1 MKKLALALVC
11 FASVAFIASCT
22 PEITN
27 PEPSIAVKTGE
38 NYVYDGQTVDIG
50 QNYTLGFRAASNS
63 QTMKELATFKL
74 NVKFT
79 TLDDTETRSY
89 DSIINVSGTEYT
101 FEQVLNFGLTNNEE
115 SRELVAKAVFTAT
128 ITDVD
133 GKMNSTTINLNIN
146 QPAVP
151 LETKNFTWFRQ
162 GSNPGEG
169 LAEYGL
175 EWKSNGSR
183 EDFAIITPVEGAT
196 LYFLTME
203 TEEEWNSITTDLE
216 KAAYFSDGSGNYS
229 VLTDFSGVSAWNSK
243 DYNFFIG
250 SLYNGEYHMI
260 HITRGDVERITNSQ
274 GQFLRTDITI
284 TGQSK

>member
-11 FASVAFIASCT
+11 FASVAFFASCT
-22 PEITN
+22 KPVEN

-38 NYVYDGQTVDIG
+38 NYVYDGQTVDLG

-79 TLDDTETRSY
+79 TLDDTETKSY

-101 FEQVLNFGLTNNEE
+101 FEQVLNFGLTNTEE

-146 QPAVP
+146 QPAVE
-151 LETKNFTWFRQ
+151 LEPKDFSWLRK
-162 GSNPGEG
+162 GSAPGTGVE
-169 LAEYGL
+169 EYGI
-175 EWKSNGSR
+175 EWTSNVKLVNAVLKPVAGAKMYILTR
-183 EDFAIITPVEGAT
+183 EDWDA
-196 LYFLTME
+196 
-203 TEEEWNSITTDLE
+203 ITTDVE
-216 KAAYFSDGSGNYS
+216 KAAFFSDGANEIS
-229 VLTDFSGVSAWNSK
+229 DFRGVSANQSD
-243 DYNFFIG
+243 DYDYVIAT
-250 SLYNGEYHMI
+250 LYNGEYHLI
-260 HITRGDVERITNSQ
+260 HITHADVQAIYNEGTYV
-274 GQFLRTDITI
+274 RTDITI

>member
-11 FASVAFIASCT
+11 FASVAFFASCT
-22 PEITN
+22 KPVEN

-79 TLDDTETRSY
+79 TLDDTETKSY

-146 QPAVP
+146 QPAVD
-151 LETKNFTWFRQ
+151 LVTKDFTWVRQ
-162 GSNPGEG
+162 GGNPGEG

-175 EWKSNGSR
+175 EWTNNAKEVHAVIKPVAGAEMYMILP
-183 EDFAIITPVEGAT
+183 EDWAAVK
-196 LYFLTME
+196 
-203 TEEEWNSITTDLE
+203 TDVD
-216 KAAYFSDGSGNYS
+216 KAAFFSDGVYS
-229 VLTDFSGVSAWNSK
+229 VISDFQGVSAWNSN
-243 DYNFFIG
+243 DYNFVIG
-250 SLYNGEYHMI
+250 TRYNGEYHMI
-260 HITRGDVERITNSQ
+260 HITHGEVLSATS
-274 GQFLRTDITI
+274 GTTITI

>member
-22 PEITN
+22 PEITT

-79 TLDDTETRSY
+79 TLDDTETKSY

-101 FEQVLNFGLTNNEE
+101 FEQVLNFGLTNTEE
-115 SRELVAKAVFTAT
+115 SRELVAKAIFTAT

-146 QPAVP
+146 QPAVA
-151 LETKNFTWFRQ
+151 LEPKDFSWVRQ
-162 GSNPGEG
+162 GSSDATG

-175 EWKSNGSR
+175 EWKSNGSK
-183 EDFAIITPVEGAT
+183 EDFAIIKPVEGAEMY
-196 LYFLTME
+196 LILPE
-203 TEEEWNSITTDLE
+203 DWAAVKTDVD
-216 KAAYFSDGSGNYS
+216 KAAFFSDGVYS
-229 VLTDFSGVSAWNSK
+229 VISDFRGVSAWSSK
-243 DYNFFIG
+243 DYDYVIG
-250 SLYNGEYHMI
+250 TRYNGEYHMI
-260 HITRGDVERITNSQ
+260 HITHGEVQTITNSQ
-274 GQFLRTDITI
+274 GQTIRTDITI

>member
-38 NYVYDGQTVDIG
+38 NYVYDGQTVDLG

-63 QTMKELATFKL
+63 QTLKELATFKL

-79 TLDDTETRSY
+79 TLDDTETKSY
-89 DSIINVSGTEYT
+89 DSIVNVSGTEYT
-101 FEQVLNFGLTNNEE
+101 FEQVLNFGLTNTEE

-146 QPAVP
+146 QPAVDLAP
-151 LETKNFTWFRQ
+151 TAFTWYRLN
-162 GSNPGEG
+162 STITG
-169 LAEYGL
+169 LDEFGL
-175 EWKSNGSR
+175 EWKGNYPKDYYAKLVPMDNVKLFIF
-183 EDFAIITPVEGAT
+183 EAKDWDNVK
-196 LYFLTME
+196 
-203 TEEEWNSITTDLE
+203 TDLDKNALFNHAIE
-216 KAAYFSDGSGNYS
+216 TMHTADEYWEVNVTQGTVTYDDVIGTIMPDGTCHLIHVTGSHSETVSG
-229 VLTDFSGVSAWNSK
+229 
-243 DYNFFIG
+243 
-250 SLYNGEYHMI
+250 
-260 HITRGDVERITNSQ
+260 Q
-274 GQFLRTDITI
+274 GTATTI
-284 TGQSK
+284 TGEAK

>member
-115 SRELVAKAVFTAT
+115 SRELVAKAIFTAT

-146 QPAVP
+146 QPAVD
-151 LETKNFTWFRQ
+151 LVTKDFTWFRQ
-162 GSNPGEG
+162 GSSDATG

-183 EDFAIITPVEGAT
+183 EDFAIITPVEGAEMY
-196 LYFLTME
+196 LILPE
-203 TEEEWNSITTDLE
+203 DWAAVKTDVD
-216 KAAYFSDGSGNYS
+216 KAAFFSDGVYS
-229 VLTDFSGVSAWNSK
+229 VISDFRGVSAWNSK
-243 DYNFFIG
+243 DYDYVIG
-250 SLYNGEYHMI
+250 TRYNGEYHMI
-260 HITRGDVERITNSQ
+260 HITKGDVERITNSQ
-274 GQFLRTDITI
+274 GQTIRTDITI

>member
-1 MKKLALALVC
+1 MKKLALALACLV
-11 FASVAFIASCT
+11 SVAFFASCDK
-22 PEITN
+22 PVEN
-27 PEPSIAVKTGE
+27 PEPSLAVKTGE

-79 TLDDTETRSY
+79 TLDDTETKSY

-115 SRELVAKAVFTAT
+115 SRELVAKAIFTPT

-146 QPAVP
+146 QPAVA
-151 LETKNFTWFRQ
+151 LEPKDFSWVRQ
-162 GSNPGEG
+162 GSSDATG

-175 EWKSNGSR
+175 EWTGNGK
-183 EDFAIITPVEGAT
+183 EVFAIIKPVAGAEMYMI
-196 LYFLTME
+196 LPE
-203 TEEEWNSITTDLE
+203 DWAAVKTDVD
-216 KAAYFSDGSGNYS
+216 KAAFFSDGVYS
-229 VLTDFSGVSAWNSK
+229 VISDFQGVSAWNSN
-243 DYNFFIG
+243 DYNFVIG
-250 SLYNGEYHMI
+250 TRYNGEYHMI
-260 HITRGDVERITNSQ
+260 HITHGEVLSATS
-274 GQFLRTDITI
+274 GTTITI

>member
-79 TLDDTETRSY
+79 TLDDTETKSY

-115 SRELVAKAVFTAT
+115 SRELVAKAIFTAT

-146 QPAVP
+146 QPAVA
-151 LETKNFTWFRQ
+151 LEPKDFSWVRQ
-162 GSNPGEG
+162 GSSDATG

-175 EWKSNGSR
+175 EWTGNGK
-183 EDFAIITPVEGAT
+183 EVFAIIKPVAGAEMY
-196 LYFLTME
+196 LILPE
-203 TEEEWNSITTDLE
+203 DWAAVKTDVD
-216 KAAYFSDGSGNYS
+216 KAAFFSDGVYS
-229 VLTDFSGVSAWNSK
+229 VISDFRGVSAWNSK

>member
-11 FASVAFIASCT
+11 FASVAFFASCT
-22 PEITN
+22 KPVEN

-79 TLDDTETRSY
+79 TLDDTETKSY

-115 SRELVAKAVFTAT
+115 SRELVAKAIFTAT

-146 QPAVP
+146 QPAVD
-151 LETKNFTWFRQ
+151 LEPKDFSWVRQ
-162 GSNPGEG
+162 GSSDATG

-175 EWKSNGSR
+175 EWTGNGK
-183 EDFAIITPVEGAT
+183 EVFAIIKPVAGAEMYMI
-196 LYFLTME
+196 LPE
-203 TEEEWNSITTDLE
+203 DWAAVKTDVD
-216 KAAYFSDGSGNYS
+216 KAAFFSDGVYS
-229 VLTDFSGVSAWNSK
+229 VISDFRGVSAWNSK
-243 DYNFFIG
+243 DYDYVIG
-250 SLYNGEYHMI
+250 TRYNGEYHMI
-260 HITRGDVERITNSQ
+260 HITHGEVLSATS
-274 GQFLRTDITI
+274 GTTITI

>member
-79 TLDDTETRSY
+79 TLDDTETNSY

-115 SRELVAKAVFTAT
+115 SRELVAKAIFTAT

-146 QPAVP
+146 QPAVA
-151 LETKNFTWFRQ
+151 LEPKDFSWVRQ
-162 GSNPGEG
+162 GSSDATGLYIHEAEPSDARMDKLLPNRQHEG
-169 LAEYGL
+169 MAEG
-175 EWKSNGSR
+175 R
-183 EDFAIITPVEGAT
+183 FRPVGAP
-196 LYFLTME
+196 
-203 TEEEWNSITTDLE
+203 
-216 KAAYFSDGSGNYS
+216 
-229 VLTDFSGVSAWNSK
+229 
-243 DYNFFIG
+243 
-250 SLYNGEYHMI
+250 
-260 HITRGDVERITNSQ
+260 
-274 GQFLRTDITI
+274 
-284 TGQSK
+284 QS

>member
-128 ITDVD
+128 ITDID

-146 QPAVP
+146 QPAIA
-151 LETKNFTWFRQ
+151 LEPKDFAWVRQ

-169 LAEYGL
+169 LADYGL
-175 EWKSNGSR
+175 EWTNNAKEVHAVIKPVAGAEMYMILP
-183 EDFAIITPVEGAT
+183 EDWAAVK
-196 LYFLTME
+196 
-203 TEEEWNSITTDLE
+203 TDVD
-216 KAAYFSDGSGNYS
+216 KAAFFSDGVYS
-229 VLTDFSGVSAWNSK
+229 VISDFQGVSAWNSN
-243 DYNFFIG
+243 DYNFVIG
-250 SLYNGEYHMI
+250 TRYNGEYHMI
-260 HITRGDVERITNSQ
+260 HITHGEVLSATS
-274 GQFLRTDITI
+274 GTTITI

>member
-79 TLDDTETRSY
+79 TLDDTETKSY

-115 SRELVAKAVFTAT
+115 SRELVAKAIFTAT

-146 QPAVP
+146 QPAQP
-151 LETKNFTWFRQ
+151 LVARAFTWNRH
-162 GSNPGEG
+162 GGDDATG
-169 LAEYGL
+169 LDEFGL
-175 EWKSNGSR
+175 KWERNLSKAIYAVIEPVDGAILYKFDPSVWNTTTTDVEKASLFSEATPADPQQWKEFNV
-183 EDFAIITPVEGAT
+183 AGAT
-196 LYFLTME
+196 TQEF
-203 TEEEWNSITTDLE
+203 DV
-216 KAAYFSDGSGNYS
+216 
-229 VLTDFSGVSAWNSK
+229 VLGTVYK
-243 DYNFFIG
+243 
-250 SLYNGEYHMI
+250 GEYHLM
-260 HITRGDVERITNSQ
+260 HITKGTYYSFK
-274 GQFLRTDITI
+274 GTDATI
-284 TGQSK
+284 EGEAK

>member
-79 TLDDTETRSY
+79 TLDDTETKSY

-146 QPAVP
+146 QPAVA
-151 LETKNFTWFRQ
+151 LEPKDFSWVRQ
-162 GSNPGEG
+162 GSSDATG

-175 EWKSNGSR
+175 EWTGNGK
-183 EDFAIITPVEGAT
+183 EVFAIIKPVAGAEMY
-196 LYFLTME
+196 LILPE
-203 TEEEWNSITTDLE
+203 DWAAVKTDVD
-216 KAAYFSDGSGNYS
+216 KAAFFSDGVYS
-229 VLTDFSGVSAWNSK
+229 VISDFRGVSAWNSK
-243 DYNFFIG
+243 DYDYVIG
-250 SLYNGEYHMI
+250 TRYNGEYHMI
-260 HITRGDVERITNSQ
+260 HITH
-274 GQFLRTDITI
+274 GQVDNNGSAGTDITI

>member
-79 TLDDTETRSY
+79 TLDDTETKSY

-115 SRELVAKAVFTAT
+115 SRELVAKAIFTAT

-146 QPAVP
+146 QPAVD
-151 LETKNFTWFRQ
+151 LVTKDFTWVRQ
-162 GSNPGEG
+162 GGNPGEG

-175 EWKSNGSR
+175 EWTNNAKEVHAVIKPVAGAEMYMILP
-183 EDFAIITPVEGAT
+183 EDWAAVK
-196 LYFLTME
+196 
-203 TEEEWNSITTDLE
+203 TDVD
-216 KAAYFSDGSGNYS
+216 KAAFFSDGVYS
-229 VLTDFSGVSAWNSK
+229 VISDFQGVSAWNSN
-243 DYNFFIG
+243 DYNFVIG
-250 SLYNGEYHMI
+250 TRYNGEYHMI
-260 HITRGDVERITNSQ
+260 HITHGEVLSATS
-274 GQFLRTDITI
+274 GTTITI

>member
-11 FASVAFIASCT
+11 FASVAFFASCT
-22 PEITN
+22 KPVEN

-79 TLDDTETRSY
+79 TLDDTETKSY

-115 SRELVAKAVFTAT
+115 SRELVAKAIFTAT

-146 QPAVP
+146 QPAVA
-151 LETKNFTWFRQ
+151 LEPKDFSWVRQ
-162 GSNPGEG
+162 GSSDATG

-175 EWKSNGSR
+175 EWTGNGK
-183 EDFAIITPVEGAT
+183 EVFAIIKPVAGAEMYMI
-196 LYFLTME
+196 LPE
-203 TEEEWNSITTDLE
+203 DWAAVKTDVD
-216 KAAYFSDGSGNYS
+216 KAAFFSDGVYS
-229 VLTDFSGVSAWNSK
+229 VISDFQGVSAWNSN
-243 DYNFFIG
+243 DYNFVIG
-250 SLYNGEYHMI
+250 TRYNGEYHMI
-260 HITRGDVERITNSQ
+260 HITHGEVLSATS
-274 GQFLRTDITI
+274 GTTITI

>member
-79 TLDDTETRSY
+79 TLDDTETKSY

-101 FEQVLNFGLTNNEE
+101 FEQVLNFGLTNTEE

-146 QPAVP
+146 QPAVA
-151 LETKNFTWFRQ
+151 LEPKDFSWVRQ
-162 GSNPGEG
+162 GSSDATG

-183 EDFAIITPVEGAT
+183 EDFAIIKPVAGAT
-196 LYFLTME
+196 MFL
-203 TEEEWNSITTDLE
+203 ITPEDWEAVKTDVD
-216 KAAYFSDGSGNYS
+216 KAAFFSDGIYS
-229 VLTDFSGVSAWNSK
+229 VISDFRGVSAWNSK
-243 DYNFFIG
+243 DYDYVIG
-250 SLYNGEYHMI
+250 TLYNGEYHMI
-260 HITRGDVERITNSQ
+260 HITHGEVLSATS
-274 GQFLRTDITI
+274 GTTITI

>member
-146 QPAVP
+146 QPAVD
-151 LETKNFTWFRQ
+151 LVTKDFTWVRQ
-162 GSNPGEG
+162 GGNPGEG

-175 EWKSNGSR
+175 EWTNNAKEVHAVIKPVAGAEMYMILP
-183 EDFAIITPVEGAT
+183 EDWAAVK
-196 LYFLTME
+196 
-203 TEEEWNSITTDLE
+203 TDVD
-216 KAAYFSDGSGNYS
+216 KAAFFSDGVYS
-229 VLTDFSGVSAWNSK
+229 VISDFQGVSAWNSN
-243 DYNFFIG
+243 DYNFVIG
-250 SLYNGEYHMI
+250 TRYNGEYHMI
-260 HITRGDVERITNSQ
+260 HITHGEVLSATS
-274 GQFLRTDITI
+274 GTTITI

>member
-11 FASVAFIASCT
+11 FVSVAFFASCT
-22 PEITN
+22 KPVEN
-27 PEPSIAVKTGE
+27 PEPSIAVRTGE
-38 NYVYDGQTVDIG
+38 NYVYDGQTVDLG

-79 TLDDTETRSY
+79 TLDDTETKSY

-101 FEQVLNFGLTNNEE
+101 FEQVLNFGLTNTEE

-146 QPAVP
+146 QPAVD
-151 LETKNFTWFRQ
+151 LEPKDFSWLRK
-162 GSNPGEG
+162 GSEDGTG

-175 EWKSNGSR
+175 EWKSNGK
-183 EDFAIITPVEGAT
+183 EVFAKITPVAGAEMY
-196 LYFLTME
+196 LILPE
-203 TEEEWNSITTDLE
+203 DWAAVKTDVD
-216 KAAYFSDGSGNYS
+216 KAAFFSDGVYS
-229 VLTDFSGVSAWNSK
+229 VISDFTGVSAWNSN
-243 DYNFFIG
+243 DYNFVIG
-250 SLYNGEYHMI
+250 TLYNGQYHMI
-260 HITRGDVERITNSQ
+260 HITHGEVQSITNAQ
-274 GQFLRTDITI
+274 GQYVRTDITI

>member
-115 SRELVAKAVFTAT
+115 SRELVAKAIFTAT

-146 QPAVP
+146 QPAVD
-151 LETKNFTWFRQ
+151 LVTKDFTWVRQ
-162 GSNPGEG
+162 GGNPGEG

-175 EWKSNGSR
+175 EWTNNAKEVHAVIKPVAGAEMYMILP
-183 EDFAIITPVEGAT
+183 EDWAAVK
-196 LYFLTME
+196 
-203 TEEEWNSITTDLE
+203 TDVD
-216 KAAYFSDGSGNYS
+216 KAAFFSDGVYS
-229 VLTDFSGVSAWNSK
+229 VISDFQGVSAWNSN
-243 DYNFFIG
+243 DYNFVIG
-250 SLYNGEYHMI
+250 TRYNGEYHMI
-260 HITRGDVERITNSQ
+260 HITHGEVLSATS
-274 GQFLRTDITI
+274 GTTITI

>member
-63 QTMKELATFKL
+63 QTLKELATFKL

-79 TLDDTETRSY
+79 TLDDTETKSY
-89 DSIINVSGTEYT
+89 DSIVNVSGTEYT
-101 FEQVLNFGLTNNEE
+101 FEQVLNFGLTNTEE

-146 QPAVP
+146 QPAVD
-151 LETKNFTWFRQ
+151 LEPKDFSWLRK
-162 GSNPGEG
+162 GSEDGTG

-175 EWKSNGSR
+175 EWKSNGK
-183 EDFAIITPVEGAT
+183 EVFAKITPVAGAEMY
-196 LYFLTME
+196 LILPE
-203 TEEEWNSITTDLE
+203 DWAAVKTDVD
-216 KAAYFSDGSGNYS
+216 KAAFFSDGVYS
-229 VLTDFSGVSAWNSK
+229 VISDFTGVSAWNSN
-243 DYNFFIG
+243 DYNFVIG
-250 SLYNGEYHMI
+250 TLYNGQYHMI
-260 HITRGDVERITNSQ
+260 HITHGEVQSITNAQ
-274 GQFLRTDITI
+274 GQYVRTDITI

>member
-38 NYVYDGQTVDIG
+38 NYVYDGQTVDLG

-79 TLDDTETRSY
+79 TLDDTETKSY

-115 SRELVAKAVFTAT
+115 SRELVAKAIFTAT

-146 QPAVP
+146 QPAVD
-151 LETKNFTWFRQ
+151 LVTKDFTWVRQ
-162 GSNPGEG
+162 GGNPGEG

-175 EWKSNGSR
+175 EWTNNAKEVHAVIKPVAGAEMYMILP
-183 EDFAIITPVEGAT
+183 EDWAAVK
-196 LYFLTME
+196 
-203 TEEEWNSITTDLE
+203 TDVD
-216 KAAYFSDGSGNYS
+216 KAAFFSDGVYS
-229 VLTDFSGVSAWNSK
+229 VISDFQGVSAWNSN
-243 DYNFFIG
+243 DYNFVIG
-250 SLYNGEYHMI
+250 TRYNGEYHMI
-260 HITRGDVERITNSQ
+260 HITHGEVLSATS
-274 GQFLRTDITI
+274 GTTITI

>member
-11 FASVAFIASCT
+11 FASVAFFASCT
-22 PEITN
+22 KPVEN

-79 TLDDTETRSY
+79 TLDDTETKSY

-115 SRELVAKAVFTAT
+115 SRELVAKAIFTAT

-146 QPAVP
+146 QPAVA
-151 LETKNFTWFRQ
+151 LEPKDFSWVRQ
-162 GSNPGEG
+162 GSSDATG

-175 EWKSNGSR
+175 EWTGNGK
-183 EDFAIITPVEGAT
+183 EVFAIIKPVAGAEMYMI
-196 LYFLTME
+196 LPE
-203 TEEEWNSITTDLE
+203 DWAAVKTDVD
-216 KAAYFSDGSGNYS
+216 KAAFFSDGVYS
-229 VLTDFSGVSAWNSK
+229 VISDFQGVSAWNSN
-243 DYNFFIG
+243 DYNFVIG
-250 SLYNGEYHMI
+250 TRYNGEYHMI
-260 HITRGDVERITNSQ
+260 HITHADVQAIYSGETYV
-274 GQFLRTDITI
+274 RTDITI